1 LFTYVPFHKEAR
13 MKRIFLLCVLL
24 LAFCLTAYTQE
35 SEVGEAKV
43 YDMPNGMKVILI
55 EKHANPVIA
64 SMIYVRAGSK
74 YETEFNN
81 GITHFLEHL
90 LFDGTKTK
98 SRTDITEGIKSK
110 GGYINAFTQKDLTAY
125 MVVMPKEFIEQGI
138 RTQADMLF
146 NSIFPEEESAKERK
160 IVIEEIKK
168 DKDNI
173 QEQVSDFFDSQV
185 FANTPYARPVLG
197 YENIISNL
205 GKDEI
210 ADYYHTYYEPNN
222 MIALLIG
229 DFQENE
235 IKELIERHFGNIP
248 AQILPVKAKAS
259 YSAPKEIV
267 VKRKELPTQ
276 NSYVNICFDG
286 PLYSNSD
293 FYTFDILSKLL
304 SSEESSPLSQALLG
318 GERPLANQISVDLNM
333 QEEFTKLNIQVIT
346 DSASL
351 KMQNSHKVEAIL
363 NKTVE
368 VLNKLSE
375 SPPSKATLERILVS
389 TKTEDYLLEERLHF
403 YGMLEAGTIVNA
415 GYEFLE
421 NYIPNLEKV
430 QPKEIQRVAKKYLY
444 KAPYFA
450 TVNTPLSNKEKAEE
464 TKSTSSYRKEVLPN
478 GLTVIVK
485 TNSDSK
491 VLAINILGKNRSI
504 MEPEGKEGIADF
516 TNRMLL
522 KGTKNRTAEQLSNDL
537 ALVGAQITN
546 VDNPYIPYDD
556 RYTTKSFTFFRFE
569 TIDEYADKGIEIL
582 ADIIKNSNFPQDQ
595 IEKVKAEM
603 MGLLGMEGSSTYQ
616 TARDLFYAE
625 LFKGH
630 PFSKTINGN
639 RRSIGG
645 ITQEDLTR
653 FHKTFYSP
661 NNIIITV
668 ATNVSVDEMM
678 NKIKLYFGDMPKVDF
693 AFTNIPVPTK
703 PTSPSKVEKKMEK
716 EQIYV
721 YLGSLLP
728 GIESQDMPAIEV
740 MNEVLSSRLAQELRE
755 KQGLAYSVGSS
766 SNFEKGFGWFVASI
780 GTQPQNREIAL
791 NGILEE
797 MKKMKRELPSSE
809 ELEKAKNSI
818 WGNLLMG
825 RLSRINQA
833 HYMGVYEFEGLGY
846 DYDEKYIKQIRGVT
860 AEEVKQAAVK
870 YLDTEN
876 YVLAVVGK
884 I

>member
-1 LFTYVPFHKEAR
+1 
-13 MKRIFLLCVLL
+13 MKRVFLFCVLL
-24 LAFCLTAYTQE
+24 LVLSLIAYPQE

-43 YDMPNGMKVILI
+43 YNMPNGMKVILI

-64 SMIYVRAGSK
+64 SMIYVKAGSK
-74 YETEFNN
+74 YETESSN

-138 RTQADMLF
+138 QTQADMLF
-146 NSIFPEEESAKERK
+146 NSIFPEEELAKERK
-160 IVIEEIKK
+160 IVTEEIKK
-168 DKDNI
+168 DKDNV

-197 YENIISNL
+197 YENIISTI

-210 ADYYHTYYEPNN
+210 ADYYHTYYKPNN
-222 MIALLIG
+222 MIALVIG
-229 DFQENE
+229 DFEENQM
-235 IKELIERHFGNIP
+235 KELIERYFGNIP
-248 AQILPVKAKAS
+248 AQILPVKAKAN
-259 YSAPKEIV
+259 YSPPKVVV
-267 VKRKELPTQ
+267 VKRKDFPTQ
-276 NSYVNICFDG
+276 SSYIDISFSG

-293 FYTFDILSKLL
+293 FYAFDALAKLL

-318 GERPLANQISVDLNM
+318 GEKPLANQISVDLNM

-346 DSASL
+346 DSAS
-351 KMQNSHKVEAIL
+351 KVEAIL

-368 VLNKLSE
+368 VLNKLPE
-375 SPPSKATLERILVS
+375 SPPSKTTLERILVS
-389 TKTEDYLLEERLHF
+389 IKTEDYLLEERLHF
-403 YGMLEAGTIVNA
+403 YGMLKAGTIVNA

-430 QPKEIQRVAKKYLY
+430 QPKEIQGVAKKYLY
-444 KAPYFA
+444 KVPYFA
-450 TVNTPLSNKEKAEE
+450 TVNTPLSNKERVEE
-464 TKSTSSYRKEVLPN
+464 TKSASSYRREVLPN

-485 TNSDSK
+485 SNPDSK

-522 KGTKNRTAEQLSNDL
+522 EGTKNRTAEELSNDL
-537 ALVGAQITN
+537 ASIGAQITN

-595 IEKVKAEM
+595 IEKVKAEV
-603 MGLLGMEGSSTYQ
+603 MGILGMQSGSTYQ

-645 ITQEDLTR
+645 ITQEDLIE
-653 FHKTFYSP
+653 FHKKFYSP
-661 NNIIITV
+661 NNIIIT
-668 ATNVSVDEMM
+668 AITNLPVDEMM
-678 NKIKLYFGDMPKVDF
+678 NKVKLQFGDMPKFDF
-693 AFTNIPVPTK
+693 AFPDIPLPTK
-703 PTSPSKVEKKMEK
+703 LTSPSKVEKKMEK
-716 EQIYV
+716 EQVYI

-728 GIESQDMPAIEV
+728 GIESQDMPSIEV
-740 MNEVLSSRLAQELRE
+740 MNEILSSRLAQELRE

-766 SNFEKGFGWFVASI
+766 ANFEKGFSWFMASI
-780 GTQPQNREIAL
+780 GTRPQNYQVAL
-791 NGILEE
+791 NGIFDE
-797 MKKMKRELPSSE
+797 MKKMKKEAPSPE

-818 WGNLLMG
+818 WGSMLMG

-833 HYMGVYEFEGLGY
+833 HYMGVYEFEGLAY
-846 DYDEKYIKQIRGVT
+846 DYDEKYIKQIREVT
-860 AEEVKQAAVK
+860 AEEIKQAAVK

-876 YVLAVVGK
+876 YVLAAVGK

>member
-1 LFTYVPFHKEAR
+1 
-13 MKRIFLLCVLL
+13 
-24 LAFCLTAYTQE
+24 
-35 SEVGEAKV
+35 
-43 YDMPNGMKVILI
+43 
-55 EKHANPVIA
+55 
-64 SMIYVRAGSK
+64 K
-74 YETEFNN
+74 YENEFNN

-125 MVVMPKEFIEQGI
+125 MVVMPKEFIEQGVE
-138 RTQADMLF
+138 TQADMLF
-146 NSIFPEEESAKERK
+146 NSIFPEEELAKERK

-210 ADYYHTYYEPNN
+210 ADYYHTYYKPNN

-229 DFQENE
+229 DFQENQM
-235 IKELIERHFGNIP
+235 KKLIERYFGNIP
-248 AQILPVKAKAS
+248 AQILSQDTVRQAHRPEQGRRTEFVPVKAKTS
-259 YSAPKEIV
+259 YSPPKEIA

-276 NSYVNICFDG
+276 SFYIDISFSG
-286 PLYSNSD
+286 PLYSNPD
-293 FYTFDILSKLL
+293 FYAFDILSKLL

-318 GERPLANQISVDLNM
+318 GEKPLANQVSVDLNM

-375 SPPSKATLERILVS
+375 KPPSKATLERILVS

-403 YGMLEAGTIVNA
+403 YGMLKAGVIVNA

-430 QPKEIQRVAKKYLY
+430 QPREIQRVAKKYLY
-444 KAPYFA
+444 KTPYFA
-450 TVNTPLSNKEKAEE
+450 TVNAPLSNKEKMEE

-485 TNSDSK
+485 SNPDSK
-491 VLAINILGKNRSI
+491 VLAINILGKNRSAV
-504 MEPEGKEGIADF
+504 EPEGKEGIADF

-522 KGTKNRTAEQLSNDL
+522 KGTRDRTAEELSNDL
-537 ALVGAQITN
+537 ASIGAQITN

-569 TIDEYADKGIEIL
+569 TIDEYADKGIDIL

-595 IEKVKAEM
+595 IEKVKAEV
-603 MGLLGMEGSSTYQ
+603 MGLLGMQSGSTYQ

-645 ITQEDLTR
+645 ITQEDLIE
-653 FHKTFYSP
+653 FYKKFYSP
-661 NNIIITV
+661 NNIIIT
-668 ATNVSVDEMM
+668 AITNLPVDEMM
-678 NKIKLYFGDMPKVDF
+678 NKIKLQFGDMPKADF
-693 AFTNIPVPTK
+693 VLPDIPLPTK
-703 PTSPSKVEKKMEK
+703 PTSPSRVEKKMEK
-716 EQIYV
+716 EQVYI

-728 GIESQDMPAIEV
+728 GVESQDMPAIEV
-740 MNEVLSSRLAQELRE
+740 TNEILSSRLAQELR
-755 KQGLAYSVGSS
+755 
-766 SNFEKGFGWFVASI
+766 
-780 GTQPQNREIAL
+780 
-791 NGILEE
+791 
-797 MKKMKRELPSSE
+797 
-809 ELEKAKNSI
+809 
-818 WGNLLMG
+818 
-825 RLSRINQA
+825 
-833 HYMGVYEFEGLGY
+833 
-846 DYDEKYIKQIRGVT
+846 
-860 AEEVKQAAVK
+860 
-870 YLDTEN
+870 
-876 YVLAVVGK
+876 
-884 I
+884 